1 MMNSKMK
8 RVLKIISNTLVI
20 MVVLLTFLLY
30 GLQLFGMRPY
40 AVLSGSMGSVYP
52 TGSLIYVS
60 DVDPAALQVN
70 DIITFRLKDGT
81 IATHRIIEIVPDE
94 EDSATL
100 RFRTKGDKNDI
111 ADGALVAFEDV
122 VGKPV
127 FGIPYLG
134 YLGNYISQPRGKIIA
149 ITVVVAIVLIEIMVG
164 IIVDDEKVKN
174 HRNQTKNEEMLE

>member
-30 GLQLFGMRPY
+30 GLQLFGMKPY
-40 AVLSGSMGSVYP
+40 AVLSGSMESVYP

-60 DVDPAALQVN
+60 DVDPATLRVN
-70 DIITFRLKDGT
+70 DVITFRLKDGT

-94 EDSATL
+94 EDSAIL

-111 ADGALVAFEDV
+111 ADGALVEFKDV
-122 VGKPV
+122 VGKPA
-127 FGIPYLG
+127 FGIPCLG

-149 ITVVVAIVLIEIMVG
+149 ITVVIAIVLIEIMVG
-164 IIVDDEKVKN
+164 ILVDDEKTKKHKN
-174 HRNQTKNEEMLE
+174 QIINKEKKE